1 MNSLKF
7 ICPNH
12 GNFINKYQIWNL
24 TKISYGLIKVFSLNR
39 KDVITI
45 VKSSDRKWIW
55 HFFHCI
61 SMKKNPNLYI
71 RMKQTQSKIFYVT
84 LTRFFHSSSKLAF
97 LPGSIK
103 STPNLLGQKVW
114 KAESSFDN
122 VCCWSSNCYSCLFKI
137 ISISSQYK
145 FRCFY
150 NHSHQITFTSA
161 YKIIKI
167 ENNRKN

>member
-7 ICPNH
+7 ICPNY
-12 GNFINKYQIWNL
+12 GNFINKYQIWNWA
-24 TKISYGLIKVFSLNR
+24 TIIYGLIKVCSLNG

-45 VKSSDRKWIW
+45 AKSSNRKWIW
-55 HFFHCI
+55 LFFPPKHFQ
-61 SMKKNPNLYI
+61 KKNPNPYI

-145 FRCFY
+145 FWCFY

-161 YKIIKI
+161 
-167 ENNRKN
+167 